1 MTTIHCPH
9 CNQAININ
17 DALAHDLT
25 IEYEAKLATE
35 KKQLEVKASE
45 KLTNEKKQLE
55 LAINK
60 QAEERYGLEL
70 QTLRQQNETRSKEL
84 QTLKAQELHLRKE
97 KQRLEELQQSVELE
111 VQRKLDE
118 ERKSIADKA
127 RLQEREQTL
136 LQLKQKDQTLESL
149 REQLEAMKRKAEQ
162 GSQQAQGEVQEI
174 ELEKLL
180 HELFPLDIINEIQ
193 KGVNGADLIH
203 TVNNKVGKPC
213 GTISIESKRTKSF
226 NEKWIEKLKED
237 MLRHGAELGVI
248 VTETMPEGHTHIIQL
263 ERNIWVCPLAEFKGL
278 ALALR
283 DSLLRVDAVKTV
295 QGNSREKMK
304 LLYDYLTSSEFK
316 QQLEIIF
323 GGFRALESNLAKEK
337 RAMQKLWKEREKQLD
352 KVYSNALDFYGSVSG
367 IAGAD
372 IPTLEALELDNAQHE
387 LSLLEQETE

>member
-1 MTTIHCPH
+1 MTTIRCPH
-9 CNQAININ
+9 CDQKINIQ

-25 IEYEAKLATE
+25 LAFESKLAAE
-35 KKQLEVKASE
+35 KKALETNAAE
-45 KLTNEKKQLE
+45 KLEHERKQLE
-55 LAINK
+55 LTAQK
-60 QAEERYGLEL
+60 QAEERFGLEL
-70 QTLRQQNETRSKEL
+70 QTLRQQNETRGKEL

-118 ERKSIADKA
+118 ERKGIADKA

-136 LQLKQKDQTLESL
+136 LQLKQKDQTLDSL
-149 REQLEAMKRKAEQ
+149 RAQLEALKRRAEQ

-180 HELFPLDIINEIQ
+180 HDLFPLDSIAEVQ
-193 KGVNGADLIH
+193 KGANGADLVH
-203 TVNNKVGKPC
+203 TVNNTVGKRC
-213 GTISIESKRTKSF
+213 GSISLESKRTKSF
-226 NEKWIEKLKED
+226 STKWVEKLKED

-263 ERNIWVCPLAEFKGL
+263 ERNIWVCPFAEFKGL

-283 DSLLRVDAVKTV
+283 DSLLRVDAVKSV

-304 LLYDYLTSSEFK
+304 LLYDYLTSNEFK

-323 GGFRALESNLAKEK
+323 GGFSALEANLAKEK
-337 RAMQKLWKEREKQLD
+337 RAMQKLWKEREKQLE
-352 KVYSNALDFYGSVSG
+352 KVYANALDFYGSVTG

-372 IPTLEALELDNAQHE
+372 VPKLEALELGAPD
-387 LSLLEQETE
+387 LSLSLEEGDVA